1 MELLEV
7 CESLVQETDG
17 VRACVVL
24 DLQTSLTLAQCLERG
39 FGNADVLQATRI
51 AGGIFRGKLL
61 RQFVRTLPGD
71 RGADGFVR
79 EAQVTTAGMH
89 LFMASLAK
97 FPNALLVCVTEKS
110 VNIGMG
116 WMAVHQA
123 LDHLRED
130 PPELQAPGGQGAPP
144 PVAKPDFPVTEPAPA
159 SSSQPAAAV
168 RPVDSSR
175 PEPSVGPEP
184 AQKGPSLI
192 RGPEVAA
199 SAIPTVTARAPA
211 PVPPSSKA
219 AAPKTS
225 EPGDSAAGDAPA
237 EETKPAEKPG
247 VGKLSARGFFAPKS
261 KRNN

>member
-24 DLQTSLTLAQCLERG
+24 DLETSLTLTQCLERG
-39 FGNADVLQATRI
+39 FGNAEVLQATRI
-51 AGGIFRGKLL
+51 AGTIFRSKLL

-89 LFMASLAK
+89 LFMSSLAK
-97 FPNALLVCVTEKS
+97 FPNTLLVCVTEKS

-130 PPELQAPGGQGAPP
+130 PPELQAAGSQDEPRAAVPGFRESRPS
-144 PVAKPDFPVTEPAPA
+144 PA
-159 SSSQPAAAV
+159 SSSQSTSAL
-168 RPVDSSR
+168 RPIDSR
-175 PEPSVGPEP
+175 RREPSVGADTGMPEP
-184 AQKGPSLI
+184 RSPNRPSQD
-192 RGPEVAA
+192 VAPA
-199 SAIPTVTARAPA
+199 VPTVNAREPTQ
-211 PVPPSSKA
+211 VPTPPKA
-219 AAPKTS
+219 AAPKPSGPEDATS
-225 EPGDSAAGDAPA
+225 GDPSA
-237 EETKPAEKPG
+237 EETEPAEKPD
-247 VGKLSARGFFAPKS
+247 VGKLSARGFFAPKT

>member
-7 CESLVQETDG
+7 CESLVHETDG

-24 DLQTSLTLAQCLERG
+24 DMETSLTLAQCLEPG
-39 FGNADVLQATRI
+39 FANADVLQATRI

-71 RGADGFVR
+71 HDADGFVR

-89 LFMASLAK
+89 LFMSSLAK

-130 PPELQAPGGQGAPP
+130 PPELQAPGSKSRSAGEPSLPESRPNPAPP
-144 PVAKPDFPVTEPAPA
+144 SRSPSAHPINSPRREPH
-159 SSSQPAAAV
+159 
-168 RPVDSSR
+168 
-175 PEPSVGPEP
+175 VGPGIATPER
-184 AQKGPSLI
+184 PSANRPPLEAL
-192 RGPEVAA
+192 PK
-199 SAIPTVTARAPA
+199 VTARVPSPA
-211 PVPPSSKA
+211 KA
-219 AAPKTS
+219 AAPKPS
-225 EPGDSAAGDAPA
+225 ENEDATTGNPPA
-237 EETKPAEKPG
+237 EETKPAEKPE
-247 VGKLSARGFFAPKS
+247 VGKLSARGFFVPKS

>member
-144 PVAKPDFPVTEPAPA
+144 PVAKPDFPVTEPGPA

-168 RPVDSSR
+168 RPVDSTPAGTECRAGARPKGAITYSR
-175 PEPSVGPEP
+175 TGSGRLRNTDGNRTGTGAGASVFQGGRT
-184 AQKGPSLI
+184 QNFRTRRLRCRRRTG
-192 RGPEVAA
+192 
-199 SAIPTVTARAPA
+199 
-211 PVPPSSKA
+211 
-219 AAPKTS
+219 
-225 EPGDSAAGDAPA
+225 
-237 EETKPAEKPG
+237 
-247 VGKLSARGFFAPKS
+247 
-261 KRNN
+261 

>member
-24 DLQTSLTLAQCLERG
+24 DLETSLTLAQCLERG
-39 FGNADVLQATRI
+39 FGNAEVLQATRI
-51 AGGIFRGKLL
+51 AGSIFRSKLL

-89 LFMASLAK
+89 LFMSSLAK

-130 PPELQAPGGQGAPP
+130 PPELQAAGSQDEPRAAEPGFRESRIG
-144 PVAKPDFPVTEPAPA
+144 PA
-159 SSSQPAAAV
+159 SSGQPPSAP
-168 RPVDSSR
+168 RPVDSRRREPNIGADAAIPERRSPNR
-175 PEPSVGPEP
+175 PSQDVAP
-184 AQKGPSLI
+184 A
-192 RGPEVAA
+192 V
-199 SAIPTVTARAPA
+199 PTVTAREPA
-211 PVPPSSKA
+211 PVLSPPKA
-219 AAPKTS
+219 AAPKPA
-225 EPGDSAAGDAPA
+225 EPEDSASGDPST
-237 EETKPAEKPG
+237 EETKPVEKPE
-247 VGKLSARGFFAPKS
+247 VGKLSARGFFAPKT